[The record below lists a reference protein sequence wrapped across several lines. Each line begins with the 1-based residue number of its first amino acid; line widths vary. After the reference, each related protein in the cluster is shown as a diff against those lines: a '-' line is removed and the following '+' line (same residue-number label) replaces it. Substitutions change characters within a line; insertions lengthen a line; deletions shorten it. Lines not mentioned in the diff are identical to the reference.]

1 MAAAASPGSC
11 SSTSSD
17 WIVLRDGCRRC
28 DEEGLRSLS
37 YHPALNA
44 ILAVTSRGSIKVID
58 GTSGAILQASALH
71 AKPGG
76 RVRCQYFPAV
86 DKVLFVDDYAVGCR
100 KDLNGIL
107 LLDTAL
113 QAPVAKPEDMVQL
126 ELPVTEAQQM
136 LSACLEKVDVS
147 NTEGYDIFI
156 AQLKEGLKNTSHETA
171 ANHKV
176 AKWATVT
183 FHLPHHVLKLV
194 ASAIVTELKKIN
206 QNVAALS
213 VASSIMDRLSY
224 LLPSA
229 RPELGVG
236 PGRSVD
242 RSLMYSEA
250 NRRETFMSWPHA
262 GYRWAQ
268 PDPMAQAG
276 FYHQPASTG
285 DDRAMCFTCSVCL
298 VCWEPTDEP
307 WSEHER
313 HSPNCPFVKGEH
325 TQNVPLSV
333 TLATSPAQF
342 PTPDGS
348 DKIACYGFGSCPH
361 FLAAATKRGKICI
374 WDVSKLMK
382 VHLKFE
388 INPYDPAILRQLI
401 LSGSEQALGT
411 QESRRPT
418 LAWLEDSS
426 SCSDIPKLEGD
437 SDDQLE
443 DSDSEEHSRS
453 ESVTGHPSQR
463 ESMEVSL
470 GVTALSVLQ
479 QPEKLQ
485 WEVVASV
492 LEDTVKDLEELG
504 ANPSLAQAKA
514 DKAKEKL
521 PEHHNI
527 PFPCLLAGGLLS
539 YLAAP
544 LPSSRRSMDGPLRT
558 QGPEPPHVVPDQG
571 PMEIESCNLTPLEL
585 GSPNSAA
592 PTVRRTMPVLLLY
605 SFKESEEKSSGKVFA
620 QMNNLMSKGLH
631 EEGFSVPQIIEMEF
645 DTHEQLLLQDPPI
658 TYIQQFADAAA
669 NLATLDGDKWSSLA
683 PRPGALV
690 QCLRLPKQLEE
701 ENLYVDSITP
711 CSDGV
716 HLLVGL
722 QPCSVESLSAI
733 NQVEVLNNLNRLHSA
748 LCSRRKGE
756 LQPLP
761 TLANGHEAL
770 ASASPPQTPLILP
783 PPDQQQQQPSRAL
796 GGCGGGGY
804 LALYKLNYSTRIVTL
819 EEEPIKVQH
828 IRDPRDAVTSLILLP
843 PDVLDGREDDSEEA
857 SEEKPQ
863 RGFKNGS
870 GCGHVSGC
878 GPGTGTSS
886 TKVKQAD
893 VAGLGHLVI
902 TTQAGYIMILDLST
916 LEVLAKVEPPKT
928 DGTVDEIDPFV
939 SVTYCSG
946 TDRLCACTKG
956 GELHFLQIGGVCD
969 DVDDSD
975 IFVDGP
981 LSKGA
986 EQLLEGAKPS
996 SNPSSPGITGV
1007 DLLVDQVLA
1016 VESLTSLVELTRFE
1030 TLTPRF
1036 SATVPPCW
1044 VEVQQEQQQRRHPQH
1059 LHQQHH
1065 GDAAQHTRTW
1075 KLQSDRYGRTCGYGC
1090 E

>member
-1 MAAAASPGSC
+1 MAAAASPGSG

-17 WIVLRDGCRRC
+17 WIVLRDGCLRC

-113 QAPVAKPEDMVQL
+113 QPPVAKPEDLVQL

-136 LSACLEKVDVS
+136 LSACQEKIDVS
-147 NTEGYDIFI
+147 NTEGYELFI
-156 AQLKEGLKNTSHETA
+156 TQLKEGLKNTSHETA

-194 ASAIVTELKKIN
+194 ASAIVNELKKIN

-224 LLPSA
+224 LLSSA

-250 NRRETFMSWPHA
+250 NRRETFTSWPHA

-342 PTPDGS
+342 PNNLDSS
-348 DKIACYGFGSCPH
+348 DKIACYGFGSCPQ

-374 WDVSKLMK
+374 WDVSKMMK
-382 VHLKFE
+382 VHLKFD

-401 LSGSEQALGT
+401 LCGGEQSQQTLT
-411 QESRRPT
+411 ESRRPT
-418 LAWLEDSS
+418 LAWLEESS
-426 SCSDIPKLEGD
+426 SCSDLPKLEGD

-443 DSDSEEHSRS
+443 DSDSDEHSRS
-453 ESVTGHPSQR
+453 ESVTGQQSQW
-463 ESMEVSL
+463 ESMDVSL
-470 GVTALSVLQ
+470 GVTSLSVLQ

-504 ANPSLAQAKA
+504 ANPSLNQAKA
-514 DKAKEKL
+514 HSQAKAKDKVSD
-521 PEHHNI
+521 HHNI

-539 YLAAP
+539 YRSASSTPMAGPPPTAP
-544 LPSSRRSMDGPLRT
+544 ATTRRTTDGPLRT
-558 QGPEPPHVVPDQG
+558 QGPDPSHSGPLQDQG
-571 PMEIESCNLTPLEL
+571 PMEIETCNSQTAAQEQGFSNIV
-585 GSPNSAA
+585 GSHPPSPSSLPAL
-592 PTVRRTMPVLLLY
+592 RRTIPVLLLY
-605 SFKESEEKSSGKVFA
+605 SIREVDDKSSGQVFA

-631 EEGFSVPQIIEMEF
+631 EEGFTVPQIIEMEF

-658 TYIQQFADAAA
+658 TYIQQFADAAT
-669 NLATLDGDKWSSLA
+669 NLAGFDGHMDKWSTLSA
-683 PRPGALV
+683 ATASTPPRPGALV

-711 CSDGV
+711 CWDGV

-722 QPCSVESLSAI
+722 QPCGAESLSAT
-733 NQVEVLNNLNRLHSA
+733 NQVEALNNLNRLHSA
-748 LCSRRKGE
+748 LCSQRKGD
-756 LQPLP
+756 PLHSV
-761 TLANGHEAL
+761 ANGVEGHH
-770 ASASPPQTPLILP
+770 SGGSPPQTPLILP
-783 PPDQQQQQPSRAL
+783 PGDQQQQQRTPS
-796 GGCGGGGY
+796 GGSGGY

-819 EEEPIKVQH
+819 DEEPLPVQQM
-828 IRDPRDAVTSLILLP
+828 SLLTRLITPFP
-843 PDVLDGREDDSEEA
+843 P
-857 SEEKPQ
+857 PP
-863 RGFKNGS
+863 
-870 GCGHVSGC
+870 CG
-878 GPGTGTSS
+878 
-886 TKVKQAD
+886 A
-893 VAGLGHLVI
+893 
-902 TTQAGYIMILDLST
+902 
-916 LEVLAKVEPPKT
+916 AK
-928 DGTVDEIDPFV
+928 
-939 SVTYCSG
+939 
-946 TDRLCACTKG
+946 
-956 GELHFLQIGGVCD
+956 
-969 DVDDSD
+969 
-975 IFVDGP
+975 
-981 LSKGA
+981 
-986 EQLLEGAKPS
+986 
-996 SNPSSPGITGV
+996 SPGEV
-1007 DLLVDQVLA
+1007 SLLSPVPWPLPGA
-1016 VESLTSLVELTRFE
+1016 TK
-1030 TLTPRF
+1030 
-1036 SATVPPCW
+1036 SAS
-1044 VEVQQEQQQRRHPQH
+1044 
-1059 LHQQHH
+1059 
-1065 GDAAQHTRTW
+1065 G
-1075 KLQSDRYGRTCGYGC
+1075 
-1090 E
+1090 